1 MTKPAIFTIPPGTSF
16 VDALARGLMDRYG
29 TDPLSLAR
37 VRVLLPTRRAART
50 LREAFLRLSDGK
62 ALILP
67 VMQPLGD
74 VDEGE

>member
-37 VRVLLPTRRAART
+37 VRVLL
-50 LREAFLRLSDGK
+50 LQL
-62 ALILP
+62 
-67 VMQPLGD
+67 
-74 VDEGE
+74 